1 MSKSQDIVKLDPESN
16 LRVVARFR
24 LLPRAPC
31 HSGPAGRSGRAFSTL
46 CRMRRI
52 LVTGAA
58 TRTGGRIIRHLERA
72 SDTEVFAVD
81 DLDPVEQFASSF
93 ERLSIEDL
101 SLARHVLDLEP
112 NTVVHLQTV
121 DRSAFQGAT
130 RGHDQTGVGTQ
141 ALLGAIGRCKTVR
154 HVIVKSDGAIYGA
167 GPRAPSVVTVN
178 SKLDR
183 SGGGYQRD
191 LEQMETFVHQM
202 ADRHDHVAYTIIRL
216 APVFGPTIRN
226 PVSSYLTLPGV
237 PTLLGFDPRLQ
248 FISERDA
255 VNVFLHAVE
264 RPAPGTFNVAGSGQ
278 LYLSR
283 ILRLGRRIPPHMY
296 RKVGAVYASR
306 DDARHVLDRGGLLGV
321 FPEGESGFMKPVWQ
335 AYQVQRFGRG
345 GFVRLSETAGAPVVP
360 VAILGAEEVHPA
372 VAVSKRLAQLV
383 RLVFPQ
389 QRVEEIAI
397 FLNPV
402 PLPVRWH
409 IRFLPPVLP
418 EHPGTEPD
426 PLRVLERSEDIRRS
440 VQTAL
445 DAQLAA
451 RGSAFC

>member
-1 MSKSQDIVKLDPESN
+1 MREMLEAMKKTELMERARVTN
-16 LRVVARFR
+16 LR
-24 LLPRAPC
+24 
-31 HSGPAGRSGRAFSTL
+31 GRSMMNKAE
-46 CRMRRI
+46 
-52 LVTGAA
+52 LVEALMLGEGAAPAEAASEAAPPLQIPGIGPEDRLEAA
-58 TRTGGRIIRHLERA
+58 TRRAALNDRLAALVDQDRRCRWRSIEGHGCGLPVVRGTEACILHTGSNGHDVAVPAVGHLGFDTWPTLFRHLHLA
-72 SDTEVFAVD
+72 TYDIGPIG
-81 DLDPVEQFASSF
+81 LDPVIHEMVWHLLNGLYFDYFRVQV
-93 ERLSIEDL
+93 EGIEHVPMSGAAMLVANHGGAALPYDAAML
-101 SLARHVLDLEP
+101 SLAVLNAAPLP
-112 NTVVHLQTV
+112 RRVRV
-121 DRSAFQGAT
+121 SATEIFNM
-130 RGHDQTGVGTQ
+130 
-141 ALLGAIGRCKTVR
+141 L
-154 HVIVKSDGAIYGA
+154 
-167 GPRAPSVVTVN
+167 PW
-178 SKLDR
+178 
-183 SGGGYQRD
+183 
-191 LEQMETFVHQM
+191 
-202 ADRHDHVAYTIIRL
+202 
-216 APVFGPTIRN
+216 
-226 PVSSYLTLPGV
+226 VS
-237 PTLLGFDPRLQ
+237 
-248 FISERDA
+248 
-255 VNVFLHAVE
+255 
-264 RPAPGTFNVAGSGQ
+264 
-278 LYLSR
+278 
-283 ILRLGRRIPPHMY
+283 HMY

-389 QRVEEIAI
+389 QRVEEIAV

-451 RGSAFC
+451 RGSAFS